1 MDRPTG
7 GSYLPTATLF
17 GRNLEPRGERL
28 ATAVK
33 AESSTDR
40 DLLERFEAGDR
51 RALARALSWVE
62 NQRPGFERL
71 LHALH
76 GRLGHA
82 YRVGITGPPG
92 AGKSTL
98 TEKYALRLRE
108 RGLKVGILAVDP
120 SSPFTGGALLGDRI
134 RMQDLTLD
142 EGTFIRSMA
151 SRGRLGGLA
160 TTSLEAAD
168 LIEAFGFDVVVHET
182 VGVGQTERD
191 IVSAADT
198 TVVVL
203 VPESGDAIQAMKAG
217 LMEIADVFVVN
228 KADRPGADKLARA
241 LKATLGL
248 RAASPDGWIP
258 PIVRTVAV
266 EGQGVEELERA
277 IEAHREHG
285 RKTGALDKKRGQR
298 AAERVRDIVARR
310 CEREVWVERGGE
322 RLLAQGLE
330 RIAAGQT
337 TPYALADEIARA
349 ADIGDSGGGKR

>member
-1 MDRPTG
+1 M
-7 GSYLPTATLF
+7 
-17 GRNLEPRGERL
+17 
-28 ATAVK
+28 ATAAK
-33 AESSTDR
+33 TRSPDGE
-40 DLLERFEAGDR
+40 LLGRFEAGDR

-62 NQRPGFERL
+62 NQRPGFESL
-71 LHALH
+71 LHSLH
-76 GRLGHA
+76 GRLGHS

-98 TEKYALRLRE
+98 TEKYVLRLRE
-108 RGLKVGILAVDP
+108 RDLKVGILAVDP

-142 EGTFIRSMA
+142 EGVFIRSMA

-168 LIEAFGFDVVVHET
+168 LVEAFGFDVVIHET

-191 IVSAADT
+191 VVSAADT

-203 VPESGDAIQAMKAG
+203 VPESGDSIQAMKAG

-248 RAASPDGWIP
+248 RAALADGWEP
-258 PIVRTVAV
+258 PIIRTVAV
-266 EGQGVEELERA
+266 DGQGIDELDAA

-285 RKTGALDKKRGQR
+285 RKTGALAKKRAAR

-310 CEREVWVERGGE
+310 SERRVWIERGGE
-322 RLLAQGLE
+322 ALLAAGLE
-330 RIAAGQT
+330 RIAAGET

-349 ADIGDSGGGKR
+349 ADIDEPAGPEGVTP

>member
-1 MDRPTG
+1 M
-7 GSYLPTATLF
+7 
-17 GRNLEPRGERL
+17 
-28 ATAVK
+28 ATAAK
-33 AESSTDR
+33 TRSPDR
-40 DLLERFEAGDR
+40 ELLGRFEAGDR

-62 NQRPGFERL
+62 NQRPGFESL
-71 LHALH
+71 LHSLH

-98 TEKYALRLRE
+98 TEKYVLRLRE
-108 RGLKVGILAVDP
+108 RDLKVGILAVDP

-142 EGTFIRSMA
+142 EGVFIRSMA

-168 LIEAFGFDVVVHET
+168 LVEAFGFDVVIHET

-191 IVSAADT
+191 VVSAADT

-203 VPESGDAIQAMKAG
+203 VPESGDSIQAMKAG

-248 RAASPDGWIP
+248 RAALADGWEP
-258 PIVRTVAV
+258 PIIRTVAV
-266 EGQGVEELERA
+266 DGQGIDELDAA

-285 RKTGALDKKRGQR
+285 RKTGALAKKRAAR

-310 CEREVWVERGGE
+310 SERRVWIERGGE
-322 RLLAQGLE
+322 ALLAAGLE
-330 RIAAGQT
+330 RIAAGET

-349 ADIGDSGGGKR
+349 ADIDEPAGPEGVTP

>member
-1 MDRPTG
+1 M
-7 GSYLPTATLF
+7 
-17 GRNLEPRGERL
+17 
-28 ATAVK
+28 ATAAK
-33 AESSTDR
+33 TRSPDR
-40 DLLERFEAGDR
+40 ELLGRFEAGDR

-62 NQRPGFERL
+62 NQRPGFESL
-71 LHALH
+71 LHSLH

-98 TEKYALRLRE
+98 TEKYVLRLRE
-108 RGLKVGILAVDP
+108 RDLKVGILAVDP

-142 EGTFIRSMA
+142 EGVFIRSMA

-168 LIEAFGFDVVVHET
+168 LVEAFGFDVVIHET

-191 IVSAADT
+191 VVSAADT

-203 VPESGDAIQAMKAG
+203 VPESGDSIQAMKAG

-248 RAASPDGWIP
+248 RKAPDDGWEP

-266 EGQGVEELERA
+266 DGQGIDELDAA

-285 RKTGALDKKRGQR
+285 RTTGALAKKRAAR

-310 CEREVWVERGGE
+310 SERRVWVERGGE
-322 RLLAQGLE
+322 ALLAEGLE
-330 RIAAGQT
+330 RIAAGET

-349 ADIGDSGGGKR
+349 ADIDEPAGPEGVTP

>member
-1 MDRPTG
+1 M
-7 GSYLPTATLF
+7 ATVAKS
-17 GRNLEPRGERL
+17 RSTER
-28 ATAVK
+28 
-33 AESSTDR
+33 E
-40 DLLERFEAGDR
+40 LLDRFEAGDR

-62 NQRPGFERL
+62 NQRPGFEDL

-108 RGLKVGILAVDP
+108 RDLRVGILAVDP

-142 EGTFIRSMA
+142 EGVFIRSMA

-160 TTSLEAAD
+160 MTSLEAAD
-168 LIEAFGFDVVVHET
+168 LVEAFGFDVVIHET

-191 IVSAADT
+191 VVSAADT

-203 VPESGDAIQAMKAG
+203 VPESGDSIQAMKAG

-241 LKATLGL
+241 LRATLGL
-248 RAASPDGWIP
+248 RAAPDDGWEP

-266 EGQGVEELERA
+266 EGQGIDELDAA
-277 IEAHREHG
+277 IESHKEHG
-285 RKTGALDKKRGQR
+285 RKTGALARKRGAR
-298 AAERVRDIVARR
+298 AAERVRDIVSRR
-310 CEREVWVERGGE
+310 SERRVWIERGGE
-322 RLLAQGLE
+322 RLLAAGLE
-330 RIAAGQT
+330 RIATGET

-349 ADIGDSGGGKR
+349 ADIAEPGDPEGVTP

>member
-1 MDRPTG
+1 VDD
-7 GSYLPTATLF
+7 
-17 GRNLEPRGERL
+17 PRDPAL
-28 ATAVK
+28 
-33 AESSTDR
+33 D
-40 DLLERFEAGDR
+40 DLVERFRRGDR

-62 NQRPGFERL
+62 NQRDGFERL

-76 GRLGHA
+76 QGPGKA

-98 TEKYALRLRE
+98 TEKYAMLRRE
-108 RGLKVGILAVDP
+108 AGERIGILAVDP

-134 RMQDLTLD
+134 RMQELTLD

-168 LIEAFGFDVVVHET
+168 LLEAFGFERIVHET

-191 IVSAADT
+191 VVAAADT

-217 LMEIADVFVVN
+217 LMELADVFVVN
-228 KADRPGADKLARA
+228 KADRPGADRLERA
-241 LKATLGL
+241 LEATLGL
-248 RAASPDGWIP
+248 KAEREGWTP
-258 PIVRTVAV
+258 PIVRCVAT
-266 EGQGVEELERA
+266 EDKGIDALDEA

-285 RKTGALDKKRGQR
+285 RETGALAGKRKRR
-298 AAERVRDIVARR
+298 AAERVEGLVARR
-310 CEREVWVERGGE
+310 LERIVWEERGG
-322 RLLAQGLE
+322 RAVLE
-330 RIAAGQT
+330 EATDRIAAGEE
-337 TPYALADEIARA
+337 TPYAVADAILRETGLDGAGPGRGE
-349 ADIGDSGGGKR
+349 DC

>member
-1 MDRPTG
+1 M
-7 GSYLPTATLF
+7 
-17 GRNLEPRGERL
+17 
-28 ATAVK
+28 ATAAK
-33 AESSTDR
+33 ARSTER
-40 DLLERFEAGDR
+40 ELLDRFEAGDR

-62 NQRPGFERL
+62 NQRPGFEGL
-71 LHALH
+71 LHSLH

-82 YRVGITGPPG
+82 YRAGITGPPG

-98 TEKYALRLRE
+98 TEKYVLRLRE
-108 RGLKVGILAVDP
+108 RDLKVGILAVDP

-142 EGTFIRSMA
+142 EGVFIRSMA

-168 LIEAFGFDVVVHET
+168 LVEAFGFDVVIHET

-191 IVSAADT
+191 VVSAADT

-203 VPESGDAIQAMKAG
+203 VPESGDSIQAMKAG

-248 RAASPDGWIP
+248 RAAPDDGWEP

-266 EGQGVEELERA
+266 EGQGIDELDAA

-285 RKTGALDKKRGQR
+285 RKTGALARKRAAR

-310 CEREVWVERGGE
+310 SERRVWIERGGE
-322 RLLAQGLE
+322 ALLAEGLE

-349 ADIGDSGGGKR
+349 ADIEQPPDPEGVTP

>member
-1 MDRPTG
+1 VRR
-7 GSYLPTATLF
+7 SYLPVGTLVGPIF
-17 GRNLEPRGERL
+17 DAHGEGL
-28 ATAVK
+28 ATA
-33 AESSTDR
+33 ANTRSTER
-40 DLLERFEAGDR
+40 ELLERFEAGDR

-62 NQRPGFERL
+62 NQRPGFEGL

-76 GRLGHA
+76 GRLGSA

-98 TEKYALRLRE
+98 TEKYAQGLRA
-108 RGLKVGILAVDP
+108 RGLRVGILAVDP

-134 RMQDLTLD
+134 RMQDLILD
-142 EGTFIRSMA
+142 DGVFIRSMA

-168 LIEAFGFDVVVHET
+168 LLEAFGYDVVIHET

-191 IVSAADT
+191 VVSAADT

-228 KADRPGADKLARA
+228 KADRLGADKLARA
-241 LKATLGL
+241 IKATLGL
-248 RAASPDGWIP
+248 RAAPDDGWDP
-258 PIVRTVAV
+258 PIVRTVAT
-266 EGQGVEELERA
+266 EGQGIDELDRA

-285 RKTGALDKKRGQR
+285 RETGALVRKRAER

-310 CEREVWVERGGE
+310 CERRVWLERGGE
-322 RLLAQGLE
+322 ELLAAGLE
-330 RIAAGQT
+330 RIAAGET

-349 ADIGDSGGGKR
+349 ADIGDPGDREGERR

>member
-1 MDRPTG
+1 MATG
-7 GSYLPTATLF
+7 ARTRSP
-17 GRNLEPRGERL
+17 E
-28 ATAVK
+28 
-33 AESSTDR
+33 R
-40 DLLERFEAGDR
+40 DLLDRFDAGDR

-62 NQRPGFERL
+62 NQRPGFENL

-82 YRVGITGPPG
+82 YRVGVTGPPG

-108 RGLKVGILAVDP
+108 RGLRIGILAVDP

-142 EGTFIRSMA
+142 EGVFIRSMA

-168 LIEAFGFDVVVHET
+168 LVEAFGFDVVIHET

-248 RAASPDGWIP
+248 RAAVEDGWTP
-258 PIVRTVAV
+258 PIIRTVAV
-266 EGQGVEELERA
+266 EGTGVDELDQA

-285 RKTGALDKKRGQR
+285 RQTGALARKRGQR

-310 CEREVWVERGGE
+310 CERMVWRERGGE
-322 RLLAQGLE
+322 RMLAQGLE
-330 RIAAGQT
+330 RIAAGET

-349 ADIGDSGGGKR
+349 ADIEYRSDGEGETP

>member
-1 MDRPTG
+1 M
-7 GSYLPTATLF
+7 
-17 GRNLEPRGERL
+17 
-28 ATAVK
+28 ATAAK
-33 AESSTDR
+33 TRSPDR
-40 DLLERFEAGDR
+40 ELLGRFEAGDR

-62 NQRPGFERL
+62 NQRPGFESL
-71 LHALH
+71 LHSLH

-98 TEKYALRLRE
+98 TEKYVLRLRE
-108 RGLKVGILAVDP
+108 RDLKVGILAVDP

-142 EGTFIRSMA
+142 EGVFIRSMA

-168 LIEAFGFDVVVHET
+168 LVEAFGFDVVIHET

-191 IVSAADT
+191 VVSAADT

-203 VPESGDAIQAMKAG
+203 VPESGDSIQAMKAG

-248 RAASPDGWIP
+248 RAAPADSWEP
-258 PIVRTVAV
+258 PIIRTVAV
-266 EGQGVEELERA
+266 DGQGIDELDAA

-285 RKTGALDKKRGQR
+285 RKTGALAKKRAAR

-310 CEREVWVERGGE
+310 SERRVWIERGGE
-322 RLLAQGLE
+322 ALLAAGLE
-330 RIAAGQT
+330 RIAAGET

-349 ADIGDSGGGKR
+349 ADIDEPAGPEGVTP

>member
-1 MDRPTG
+1 M
-7 GSYLPTATLF
+7 
-17 GRNLEPRGERL
+17 
-28 ATAVK
+28 ATASRT
-33 AESSTDR
+33 ETSTDR
-40 DLLERFEAGDR
+40 ELLERFEAGDR

-62 NQRPGFERL
+62 NQRPGFEDL

-82 YRVGITGPPG
+82 YRVGVTGPPG

-98 TEKYALRLRE
+98 TEKYALRLRD
-108 RGLKVGILAVDP
+108 RGLRVGILAVDP

-142 EGTFIRSMA
+142 EGVFIRSMA

-160 TTSLEAAD
+160 MTSLEAAD
-168 LIEAFGFDVVVHET
+168 LVEAFGFDVVIHET

-191 IVSAADT
+191 VVSAADT

-248 RAASPDGWIP
+248 RAHAADGWDP

-266 EGQGVEELERA
+266 DGQGIDELDQA
-277 IEAHREHG
+277 IEAHKEHG
-285 RKTGALDKKRGQR
+285 GRTGALEKKRGQR

-310 CEREVWVERGGE
+310 CERMVWLERGGE
-322 RLLAQGLE
+322 RMLADGLA

-349 ADIGDSGGGKR
+349 ADIGDPGDREGATP

>member
-1 MDRPTG
+1 M
-7 GSYLPTATLF
+7 PTASRT
-17 GRNLEPRGERL
+17 
-28 ATAVK
+28 
-33 AESSTDR
+33 ESSTDR
-40 DLLERFEAGDR
+40 ELLERFEAGDR

-62 NQRPGFERL
+62 NQRPGFEDL

-98 TEKYALRLRE
+98 TEKYALLLRN

-134 RMQDLTLD
+134 RMQELTLD

-168 LIEAFGFDVVVHET
+168 LLEAFGFDVIVHET

-228 KADRPGADKLARA
+228 KADRSGADKLARA

-248 RAASPDGWIP
+248 RAASQDGWAP
-258 PIVRTVAV
+258 PILRTVAV
-266 EGQGVEELERA
+266 EGQGIEELDQA

-285 RKTGALDKKRGQR
+285 RRTGALEKKRGQR

-310 CEREVWVERGGE
+310 CERHVWVERGGE
-322 RLLAQGLE
+322 RMLAQGLA
-330 RIAAGQT
+330 RIAAGET
-337 TPYALADEIARA
+337 TPYALADEIARG
-349 ADIGDSGGGKR
+349 ADIEDSNDLRGETL

>member
-1 MDRPTG
+1 M
-7 GSYLPTATLF
+7 
-17 GRNLEPRGERL
+17 
-28 ATAVK
+28 ATASRT
-33 AESSTDR
+33 ETSTDSE
-40 DLLERFEAGDR
+40 LLERFEAGDR

-62 NQRPGFERL
+62 NQRPGFEDL

-82 YRVGITGPPG
+82 YRVGVTGPPG

-98 TEKYALRLRE
+98 TEKYALLLRE
-108 RGLKVGILAVDP
+108 RGLRIGILAVDP

-142 EGTFIRSMA
+142 EGVFIRSMA

-168 LIEAFGFDVVVHET
+168 LVEAFGFDVVIHET

-241 LKATLGL
+241 LKSTLGL
-248 RAASPDGWIP
+248 RAAAEDGWTP

-266 EGQGVEELERA
+266 DGQGIDELDQA

-285 RKTGALDKKRGQR
+285 RKTGALDQKRGER

-310 CEREVWVERGGE
+310 CERMVWVERGGE
-322 RLLAQGLE
+322 RMLTDGLE
-330 RIAAGQT
+330 RIAAGET

-349 ADIGDSGGGKR
+349 AEIEDPGDPEGETR

>member
-1 MDRPTG
+1 M
-7 GSYLPTATLF
+7 
-17 GRNLEPRGERL
+17 
-28 ATAVK
+28 ATA
-33 AESSTDR
+33 ANTRSTER
-40 DLLERFEAGDR
+40 ELLDRFEAGDR

-62 NQRPGFERL
+62 NQRRGFEGV

-76 GRLGHA
+76 GRLGSA

-98 TEKYALRLRE
+98 TEKYTQGLRE
-108 RGLKVGILAVDP
+108 RALRVGILAVDP

-134 RMQDLTLD
+134 RMQDLILD
-142 EGTFIRSMA
+142 EGVFIRSMA

-160 TTSLEAAD
+160 MTSLEAAD
-168 LIEAFGFDVVVHET
+168 LLEAFGYDVVIHET

-248 RAASPDGWIP
+248 RAAPADGWEP

-266 EGQGVEELERA
+266 EGQGIDELDQS

-285 RKTGALDKKRGQR
+285 RETGALEKKRRQR

-310 CEREVWVERGGE
+310 CERRVWIEKGGE
-322 RLLAQGLE
+322 GLLTAGLE
-330 RIAAGQT
+330 RIAAGET
-337 TPYALADEIARA
+337 TPYALADEIAA
-349 ADIGDSGGGKR
+349 TADIEGPGDREGDTR

>member
-1 MDRPTG
+1 M
-7 GSYLPTATLF
+7 
-17 GRNLEPRGERL
+17 
-28 ATAVK
+28 ATAAK
-33 AESSTDR
+33 TRSTERELLDR
-40 DLLERFEAGDR
+40 FGAGDR

-62 NQRPGFERL
+62 NQRPGFEDL
-71 LHALH
+71 LHSLH

-98 TEKYALRLRE
+98 TEKYVMRLRE
-108 RGLKVGILAVDP
+108 RELKVGILAVDP

-142 EGTFIRSMA
+142 EGVFIRSMA

-168 LIEAFGFDVVVHET
+168 LIEAFGFDTVIHET

-191 IVSAADT
+191 VVSAADT

-203 VPESGDAIQAMKAG
+203 VPESGDSIQAMKAG

-248 RAASPDGWIP
+248 RAAPDDGWEP

-266 EGQGVEELERA
+266 EGQGVNELDAA

-285 RKTGALDKKRGQR
+285 RETGARAKKRAAR

-310 CEREVWVERGGE
+310 CERRVWIERGGE
-322 RLLAQGLE
+322 SLLAEGLE
-330 RIAAGQT
+330 RIAAGEA

-349 ADIGDSGGGKR
+349 ADIEEPGDPEGVTP

>member
-1 MDRPTG
+1 M
-7 GSYLPTATLF
+7 
-17 GRNLEPRGERL
+17 
-28 ATAVK
+28 
-33 AESSTDR
+33 
-40 DLLERFEAGDR
+40 LERFESGDR

-62 NQRPGFERL
+62 NQRPGFEDL
-71 LHALH
+71 LHAVH

-98 TEKYALRLRE
+98 TEKYVQGLRE
-108 RGLKVGILAVDP
+108 RGLRVGILAVDP

-134 RMQDLTLD
+134 RMQDLILD
-142 EGTFIRSMA
+142 EGVFIRSMA

-168 LIEAFGFDVVVHET
+168 LLEAFGFDVVVHET

-203 VPESGDAIQAMKAG
+203 VPESGDSIQAMKAG

-228 KADRPGADKLARA
+228 KADRPGSDKLARA

-248 RAASPDGWIP
+248 RAASRDGWEP
-258 PIVRTVAV
+258 PILRTVAV
-266 EGQGVEELERA
+266 DGEGLAELSDA

-285 RKTGALDKKRGQR
+285 RRSGALERKRLQR
-298 AAERVRDIVARR
+298 AEERVRDIVARR
-310 CEREVWVERGGE
+310 CERRVWVERGGE
-322 RLLAQGLE
+322 ERLAAGLD
-330 RIAAGQT
+330 RIAAGDT

-349 ADIGDSGGGKR
+349 ADIDDSSEIGGEAR

>member
-1 MDRPTG
+1 
-7 GSYLPTATLF
+7 
-17 GRNLEPRGERL
+17 L
-28 ATAVK
+28 ATVAK
-33 AESSTDR
+33 TRSRDR
-40 DLLERFEAGDR
+40 ELLDRFEAGDR

-62 NQRPGFERL
+62 NQRPGFEVL
-71 LHALH
+71 LHSLH

-98 TEKYALRLRE
+98 TEKYVQRLRG
-108 RGLKVGILAVDP
+108 RDLRVGILAVDP

-142 EGTFIRSMA
+142 EGVFIRSMA

-160 TTSLEAAD
+160 MTSLEAAD
-168 LIEAFGFDVVVHET
+168 LVEAFGFDVVVHET

-191 IVSAADT
+191 VVSAADT

-203 VPESGDAIQAMKAG
+203 VPESGDSIQAMKAG

-248 RAASPDGWIP
+248 RAAPSDGWEP

-266 EGQGVEELERA
+266 EGHGIDELDAA
-277 IEAHREHG
+277 IEGHKEHG
-285 RKTGALDKKRGQR
+285 RKTGALAKKRAAR

-310 CEREVWVERGGE
+310 CERRVWIERGGE
-322 RLLAQGLE
+322 ALLADGLE
-330 RIAAGQT
+330 RIAAGRT

-349 ADIGDSGGGKR
+349 ADIDEPADPEGVTP